1 MRFITG
7 LTMTLVLFLGAS
19 LPQAFAHETS
29 SGAVGVKGG
38 DSGEFAGQ
46 AGWKEHAKS
55 GKRVNGKKVNGSNG
69 RGLRKVVSKLTKE
82 QIAAAYDVMCREAKE
97 AGRRCQWVPPKK
109 KGKPSSPTRIAPD
122 LSAIARTLLTRIQLP
137 DPTPQFGP
145 DPSVNE
151 WKMVA
156 VGYPLWLWT
165 AGPGTVTDRVRAY
178 GVTFTLRATWT
189 SSRFDMGDGHSV
201 SCRETKAYS
210 KSVKPGTASPVCG
223 YTYATSSLPKGSYT
237 VRATTNWR
245 VSWSALGVSG
255 TLPASFTG
263 TRSLPVGELD
273 ALVVK

>member
-1 MRFITG
+1 VIPKGALGKQHQAKHKGRSGGNG
-7 LTMTLVLFLGAS
+7 LAKI
-19 LPQAFAHETS
+19 
-29 SGAVGVKGG
+29 VKP
-38 DSGEFAGQ
+38 
-46 AGWKEHAKS
+46 
-55 GKRVNGKKVNGSNG
+55 
-69 RGLRKVVSKLTKE
+69 KLTKK
-82 QIAAAYDVMCREAKE
+82 QIAAAYYVMCREARE

-109 KGKPSSPTRIAPD
+109 KGKPSPPTRMAPD

-165 AGPGTVTDRVRAY
+165 AGPRTVTDRVRAY
-178 GVTFTLRATWT
+178 GVTFTLRAAWT

-201 SCRETKAYS
+201 SCTETKAYS